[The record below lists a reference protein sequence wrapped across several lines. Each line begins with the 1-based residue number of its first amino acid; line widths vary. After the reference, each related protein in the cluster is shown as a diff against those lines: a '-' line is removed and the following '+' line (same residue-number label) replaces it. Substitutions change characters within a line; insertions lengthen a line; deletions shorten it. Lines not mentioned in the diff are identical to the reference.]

1 MTAKKL
7 MNEISDYLIKKHACT
22 GITVA
27 DQLDGVITSVLSVAM
42 NDKDKL
48 KSFTF
53 VITDT
58 SKKFE

>member
-7 MNEISDYLIKKHACT
+7 MTEISNYLIKKYACT

-27 DQLDGVITSVLSVAM
+27 EQIDGVITSALSLAM
-42 NDKDKL
+42 NEPDKL